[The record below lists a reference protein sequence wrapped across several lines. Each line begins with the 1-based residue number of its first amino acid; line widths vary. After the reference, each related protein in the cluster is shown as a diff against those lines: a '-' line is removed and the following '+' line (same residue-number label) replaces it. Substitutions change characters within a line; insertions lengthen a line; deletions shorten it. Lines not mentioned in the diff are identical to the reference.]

1 MDNRVYSTQSE
12 SFTVAPPAP
21 VSREGKRAA
30 MVAVEE
36 EALSAPWWR
45 TLPRGRMRWPLV
57 LARLEQTPRPCANAT
72 WKVVTQPSKVAC
84 LAGSTIFLTCESGL
98 WWVHDAR
105 LITTHTPA
113 MISFDF
119 DEARALAVAYRDGLI
134 PAEEAFNKK
143 GD

>member
-12 SFTVAPPAP
+12 SFAVTPPAP

-30 MVAVEE
+30 VVAVEQ
-36 EALSAPWWR
+36 EAMSAPWWR
-45 TLPRGRMRWPLV
+45 TLPRGRMRWPIV
-57 LARLEQTPRPCANAT
+57 LQRLEQTPRPGANAS
-72 WKVVTQPSKVAC
+72 WKIVKTPSHVAV
-84 LAGSTIFLTCESGL
+84 LADSTIFLVCDFGL

-105 LITTHTPA
+105 LAATHTPA

-119 DEARALAVAYRDGLI
+119 DEARTLAVAYRDGLI
-134 PAEEAFNKK
+134 PQEEAFNKK